1 MENKTYQKTESGLF
15 HAASPLSLVR
25 FLKMAII
32 PIIGLSIIGKWYCAY
47 SGEQVVPTTGAQNIL
62 VRLLPYEELKPMTAT
77 DYDRYLWQKINGFN
91 QGGISADLGPIL
103 LKVVKPE
110 YYGDFSI
117 EGHMVPI
124 PNIIAADGR
133 FPENAQIQITSVSDK
148 DNQEIYVDEDGIQP
162 LSLKYQG
169 YPSPQILASRGG
181 YSLISG
187 KTFADITTVKGI
199 ITLKLPTNVSKMI
212 ITPKDQGSKFN
223 IGTWTVEINTF
234 DPLQIK
240 LIISGGNSS
249 FDVQDHINFFTPEG
263 EEASPSN
270 TILSYI
276 NNDGVLTY
284 DFDTGI
290 NYIKI
295 IYSDTSTIKSYP
307 FVLTQHN
314 DTPEIIVRHRL
325 NANQKQIKQAIINLQ
340 KKVEAKDA
348 TGLIQYILTS
358 FPEQKAYIVNE
369 TAQATE
375 SDMENMILFFG
386 MFVWDIDL
394 NLLDTNAAVWN
405 IRNNKATLEMTSLD
419 ASRITTIHFLKK
431 NGQRVL
437 NLF

>member
-1 MENKTYQKTESGLF
+1 M
-15 HAASPLSLVR
+15 
-25 FLKMAII
+25 
-32 PIIGLSIIGKWYCAY
+32 
-47 SGEQVVPTTGAQNIL
+47 VPTTGAQNIL

-223 IGTWTVEINTF
+223 IGT
-234 DPLQIK
+234 
-240 LIISGGNSS
+240 
-249 FDVQDHINFFTPEG
+249 
-263 EEASPSN
+263 
-270 TILSYI
+270 
-276 NNDGVLTY
+276 
-284 DFDTGI
+284 
-290 NYIKI
+290 
-295 IYSDTSTIKSYP
+295 
-307 FVLTQHN
+307 
-314 DTPEIIVRHRL
+314 
-325 NANQKQIKQAIINLQ
+325 
-340 KKVEAKDA
+340 
-348 TGLIQYILTS
+348 
-358 FPEQKAYIVNE
+358 
-369 TAQATE
+369 
-375 SDMENMILFFG
+375 
-386 MFVWDIDL
+386 
-394 NLLDTNAAVWN
+394 
-405 IRNNKATLEMTSLD
+405 
-419 ASRITTIHFLKK
+419 
-431 NGQRVL
+431 
-437 NLF
+437 